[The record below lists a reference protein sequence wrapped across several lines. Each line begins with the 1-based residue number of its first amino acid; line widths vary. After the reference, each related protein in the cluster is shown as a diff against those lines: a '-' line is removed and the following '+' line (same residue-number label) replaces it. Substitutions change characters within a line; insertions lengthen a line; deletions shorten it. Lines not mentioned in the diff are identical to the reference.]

1 MQLVEILNICL
12 TVISNIV
19 CFRYENHQNIY
30 IAYSAGGKQLNNNMI
45 VHVFKSSLQT
55 KQYCNN
61 LKYKIPVSVIILIC
75 DIQYKLD
82 IITIFSV
89 TLV

>member
-1 MQLVEILNICL
+1 MQLVDIFL

-89 TLV
+89 TVV